1 MAILLTDMWTWVNQE
16 ARWAQGVKERQDMSL
31 CEGVVSY
38 IEGKF
43 HLFMVSLPYQAPTAN
58 WLSYQDGLRQS
69 YLENAYGADL
79 LFKRHKYLPFQFRIS

>member
-31 CEGVVSY
+31 CEGVVFY

-58 WLSYQDGLRQS
+58 
-69 YLENAYGADL
+69 
-79 LFKRHKYLPFQFRIS
+79 